1 LKEMRRRKGGVG
13 LLFGGRRGREGV
25 RSVLLSSLYAGRRRV
40 VELMRRDLLLV
51 EIPSP
56 ASSGVGGVL

>member
-1 LKEMRRRKGGVG
+1 
-13 LLFGGRRGREGV
+13 LFGGRRGREGV